1 MQFYWKTS
9 CTGCETTHASHHA
22 KFGRC
27 TCQRYGM
34 GDGHNWTFLQ
44 YFTCHQKGNSIMHI
58 QGTFAFVLSLTC
70 IYVLER
76 DRKKARKK
84 EKLKEKEEQIEEG
97 KKLVKK
103 DRYSGGPRISPKGG
117 THLVGGRQ
125 LPTQLRLKK
134 SMSRRKN
141 QEEP

>member
-1 MQFYWKTS
+1 
-9 CTGCETTHASHHA
+9 
-22 KFGRC
+22 
-27 TCQRYGM
+27 
-34 GDGHNWTFLQ
+34 
-44 YFTCHQKGNSIMHI
+44 MHI

-70 IYVLER
+70 IYVRER

-117 THLVGGRQ
+117 HPPCRGGTHLVGGRQ
-125 LPTQLRLKK
+125 LPT
-134 SMSRRKN
+134 
-141 QEEP
+141 